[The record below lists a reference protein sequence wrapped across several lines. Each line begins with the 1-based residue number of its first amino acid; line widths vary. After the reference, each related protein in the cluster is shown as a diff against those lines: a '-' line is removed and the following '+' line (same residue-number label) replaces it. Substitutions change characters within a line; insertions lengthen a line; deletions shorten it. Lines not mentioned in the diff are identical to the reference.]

1 MEQWAAGLI
10 KKFGMPLPGWEAQK
24 KMINY
29 DRPRPEN
36 IDEVDPNARLGAVLI
51 LIYPKEN
58 ALHLVLILRNVYK
71 GTHSGQISFPGGK
84 QEPEDGSLWHTA
96 LREANEEVGIDPEKI
111 KYIGAL
117 TKVYIPPSRFL
128 VSPFVAISEEQPRF
142 TADPIE
148 VQRIIEAPISL
159 FQDENNRLEKNL
171 FVKALNAEMPI
182 KYFDLEGEVLGA
194 PQR

>member
-1 MEQWAAGLI
+1 
-10 KKFGMPLPGWEAQK
+10 MPLPGWEAQK

-182 KYFDLEGEVLGA
+182 KYFDLEGEVLWGA
-194 PQR
+194 TAMMISELVDVFES